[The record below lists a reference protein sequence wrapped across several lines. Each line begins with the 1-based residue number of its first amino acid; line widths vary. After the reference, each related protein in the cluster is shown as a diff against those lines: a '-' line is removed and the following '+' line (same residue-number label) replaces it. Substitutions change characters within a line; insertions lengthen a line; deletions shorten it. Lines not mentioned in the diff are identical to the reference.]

1 MSLHCDFCTRP
12 FEPRQHNARFCT
24 PACSSDFYAAER
36 RLAVEV
42 LRRQSLE
49 STYFGRAMVDA
60 DAPGGRFAVGDR
72 KPRNV
77 TARGPMEPLPTAAWN
92 RDPVPTEP
100 LIQGDSDV
108 FSIAVGGEGGQRQ

>member
-1 MSLHCDFCTRP
+1 MSLHCALCNRS
-12 FEPRQHNARFCT
+12 FEPHQYNQRFCT

-36 RLAVEV
+36 RLAVEL
-42 LRRQSLE
+42 LRRQGGGMTYHSLAQLDDD
-49 STYFGRAMVDA
+49 S
-60 DAPGGRFAVGDR
+60 PGGRLG
-72 KPRNV
+72 
-77 TARGPMEPLPTAAWN
+77 LPTSQRVVTSGPPMSRLPVAAWS